1 MSSAQAHD
9 RHAIRAHDLD
19 MIRNEIGDI
28 CARVAAHAN
37 AAMVHAD
44 AACDRGLAFELRC
57 AAASVMSAAALIE
70 HLHPSRQQQGG
81 RAA

>member
-1 MSSAQAHD
+1 MSGAQ
-9 RHAIRAHDLD
+9 DLTPV
-19 MIRNEIGDI
+19 REEIAAV
-28 CARVAAHAN
+28 CARISAHAN

-57 AAASVMSAAALIE
+57 ASAALLSAAKLTE
-70 HLHPSRQQQGG
+70 HLNPARQVAGE

>member
-1 MSSAQAHD
+1 MSGAQ
-9 RHAIRAHDLD
+9 DLTAV
-19 MIRNEIGDI
+19 REEIAAV

-57 AAASVMSAAALIE
+57 ASAALLSAASLSQHLRPSGQAAGE
-70 HLHPSRQQQGG
+70 

>member
-1 MSSAQAHD
+1 MTGD
-9 RHAIRAHDLD
+9 PDLS
-19 MIRNEIGDI
+19 MIRGEIAAV

-44 AACDRGLAFELRC
+44 AECDRGLAFELRC
-57 AAASVMSAAALIE
+57 ASAALLSAAELSS
-70 HLHPSRQQQGG
+70 HLRPSRQQQGG